1 MPKQARK
8 IKQSDDSK
16 QIRVP
21 GPVHKVFL
29 DRAATLSFE
38 RGRLSS
44 MSLPEYLQEASAFFE
59 ANRAKNVI
67 QL

>member
-1 MPKQARK
+1 MPKQAKK
-8 IKQSDDSK
+8 IKPIDDSK

-21 GPVHKVFL
+21 GPVHKSFVE
-29 DRAATLSFE
+29 RAAQLSME
-38 RGRLSS
+38 RGKLNS
-44 MSLPEYLQEASAFFE
+44 MSLPDYLQEASAFFE